1 MAKSHLA
8 DAESATVTAE
18 LSLKLKN
25 VWEPRVL
32 KGTERTC
39 TLVSGLGV
47 GVSSLVQEE
56 KRTRPIK
63 HRDEKMEIVLMID
76 LFLFF
81 LF

>member
-8 DAESATVTAE
+8 DAESATVTAV

-47 GVSSLVQEE
+47 GVYHLVQEE
-56 KRTRPIK
+56 KTTRPIK
-63 HRDEKMEIVLMID
+63 HKEEKMEKVLIMD
-76 LFLFF
+76 LFLF
-81 LF
+81 